1 MDDKMLL
8 DKVMD
13 QLKHSWDHGYYLDE
27 KDISDA
33 ILLLYK
39 ASEYGIDKDMMISIV
54 KDTLNNYQ

>member
-1 MDDKMLL
+1 MNDKMLL

-13 QLKHSWDHGYYLDE
+13 QLKHCWEHGYYLDE

-39 ASEYGIDKDMMISIV
+39 ASEYGMGKDKMVSIV
-54 KDTLNNYQ
+54 KETLEKYV